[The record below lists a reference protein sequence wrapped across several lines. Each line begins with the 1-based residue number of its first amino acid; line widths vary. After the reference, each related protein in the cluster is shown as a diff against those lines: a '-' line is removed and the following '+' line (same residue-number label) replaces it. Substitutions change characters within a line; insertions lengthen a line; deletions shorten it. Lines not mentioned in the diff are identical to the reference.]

1 MIRFSHIEVL
11 FQLVGHNNG
20 RLAAML
26 AVTALVAHLRAQTLG
41 LHQSGDCVLGAGL
54 AKTKQIVMNLAGA
67 IHAAALQLGLLDQ
80 SRQVTPASS
89 LRLQANLKPCIE
101 AAEMNPENTANHPH
115 RKLGAVIPDKGV
127 L

>member
-1 MIRFSHIEVL
+1 
-11 FQLVGHNNG
+11 
-20 RLAAML
+20 
-26 AVTALVAHLRAQTLG
+26 
-41 LHQSGDCVLGAGL
+41 
-54 AKTKQIVMNLAGA
+54 MNLAGA

-89 LRLQANLKPCIE
+89 LRLQASLKPCIE
-101 AAEMNPENTANHPH
+101 AAEMNPENTAHRPH